1 MTHIPYPS
9 IEQFRQVVTEQA
21 RLKAKYPDRE
31 MRRTY
36 RGTVKIHG
44 TNAAIRFDPY
54 LPRKATAQSRTRD
67 LTLESDNY
75 GFAAFVAGLDDSVLD
90 ELHAETGGEV
100 PVFGE
105 WCGKGIQATHNLAM
119 DKVSRRFVMFDFPS
133 TPVLRQAGIYSVL
146 DMQTWYRSVDFA
158 DPSDVARASEEFAAL
173 TEQVDAACPAGAHFG
188 VEGVGEGIVW
198 TDVAGGPSFKVK
210 GKAHT
215 TSKVAQI
222 NVDAFKAKAD
232 LSERVSAVVTDA
244 RIEQAL
250 HAIKDGDETRVVV
263 RADIP
268 DLIRWVVA
276 DVLKEES
283 DVFDGVDEKARNKA
297 IGNFAANALRAKIP
311 G

>member
-9 IEQFRQVVTEQA
+9 IEQFRQVVVEQA
-21 RLKAKYPDRE
+21 RLKAKHSNRE

-44 TNAAIRFDPY
+44 TNAAIRFDDGVV
-54 LPRKATAQSRTRD
+54 TAQSRTRD
-67 LTLESDNY
+67 LTVESDNY
-75 GFAAFVAGLDDSVLD
+75 GFAAFVVGLDSSVVD
-90 ELHAETGGEV
+90 ELFHNATNTI
-100 PVFGE
+100 VFGE

-146 DMQTWYRSVDFA
+146 DMPTWYRSVDFA

-222 NVDAFKAKAD
+222 NVDTFKAKAD

-283 DVFDGVDEKARNKA
+283 DVFDGVDEKTRNKA

-311 G
+311 A

>member
-9 IEQFRQVVTEQA
+9 IEQFRQAVAEHA
-21 RLKAKYPDRE
+21 RLKAKYPDHE
-31 MRRTY
+31 MSRTY

-44 TNAAIRFDPY
+44 TKAAIRFTDD
-54 LPRKATAQSRTRD
+54 LKTVVAQSRTRD

-75 GFAAFVAGLDDSVLD
+75 GFAAFVAGLDDSAVD
-90 ELHAETGGEV
+90 ELFHATDGRV
-100 PVFGE
+100 IFGE
-105 WCGKGIQATHNLAM
+105 WCGKGIQATFNLAM

-146 DMQTWYRSVDFA
+146 DMPMWYRTVDFA
-158 DPSDVARASEEFAAL
+158 DPADVARASEEFCAV

-198 TDVAGGPSFKVK
+198 SDLDNGPSFKVK

-215 TSKVAQI
+215 TSKVAQL
-222 NVDAFKAKAD
+222 NVESFKTKAD
-232 LSERVSAVVTDA
+232 LTERVSAVVTDA

-250 HAIKDGDETRVVV
+250 HVLRDGDEARTIV
-263 RADIP
+263 RADMP
-268 DLIRWVVA
+268 DLIRWVVN

-283 DVFDGVDEKARNKA
+283 DIFDGVAEAQRNKA
-297 IGNFAANALRAKIP
+297 IANFAANALRAKIP

>member
-9 IEQFRQVVTEQA
+9 IEQFRQAVAEQA
-21 RLKAKYPDRE
+21 WLKAKYPDHE

-44 TNAAIRFDPY
+44 TNAAIRFTDD
-54 LPRKATAQSRTRD
+54 LKTVVAQSRTRD

-75 GFAAFVAGLDDSVLD
+75 GFAAFVEGLDDSVIQ
-90 ELHAETGGEV
+90 ELSDNTGAEAV
-100 PVFGE
+100 VFGE
-105 WCGKGIQATHNLAM
+105 WCGKGIQATFNLAM

-146 DMQTWYRSVDFA
+146 DMPTWYRTVDFA
-158 DPSDVARASEEFAAL
+158 DPADVASASELFAEL
-173 TEQVDAACPAGAHFG
+173 TAKVDAACPAGAHFG

-198 TDVAGGPSFKVK
+198 SDLAGGPSFKVK

-215 TSKVAQI
+215 TSKVTQI

-232 LSERVSAVVTDA
+232 LTERVSAVVTDA

-250 HAIKDGDETRVVV
+250 HVLRDGDETRTIV
-263 RADIP
+263 RADMP
-268 DLIRWVVA
+268 DLIRWVVT
-276 DVLKEES
+276 DVLKEEL
-283 DVFDGVDEKARNKA
+283 DLFEGVDEKARNKA
-297 IGNFAANALRAKIP
+297 IAYFAAGALRAKIP
-311 G
+311 A